1 MALSDLLRRLEEE
14 ADARIAALQASAR
27 AEAAGVAAEA
37 AARLSERH
45 ATAMASREAALR
57 AAAARASIS
66 ARRDAAA
73 RVLAARDETLQRI
86 LRRMEQLLGA
96 RRGSDAV
103 LARAGADLD
112 AALGYLD
119 GPISVR
125 CRPELVTWA
134 RSRLAAGAREGVQAD
149 PEVGTGAVLRAAD
162 GSVEID
168 ATVEQR
174 LARLTPELTV
184 AAARMLDGSNV
195 AVVG

>member
-27 AEAAGVAAEA
+27 AEAAGIAADA

-66 ARRDAAA
+66 ARRESAAQ
-73 RVLAARDETLQRI
+73 VLAARDETLQRI
-86 LRRMEQLLGA
+86 LGRMEQLLEE
-96 RRGSDAV
+96 RRGSEAV
-103 LARAGADLD
+103 LARASADLD
-112 AALGYLD
+112 AALGYVD
-119 GPISVR
+119 GPVSVR
-125 CRPELVTWA
+125 CRPELVTWV
-134 RSRLAAGAREGVQAD
+134 SGRLAAGARDAVQAD
-149 PEVGTGAVLRAAD
+149 PGVGTGAVLRATD

-174 LARLTPELTV
+174 LARLRPELTV
-184 AAARMLDGSNV
+184 AAARMLDGSNGR
-195 AVVG
+195 VVG